1 VGVRILKFVG
11 RLKDKVQKENLWFFI
26 LVLLSANERYGF
38 ELRKLM
44 NEEFG
49 FWSGNV
55 TAYRVLYDLEKS
67 KLVKA
72 ETRNR
77 RRYYRITELGRQE
90 LVEARMFLRGL
101 VAESAESAGTG

>member
-1 VGVRILKFVG
+1 
-11 RLKDKVQKENLWFFI
+11 
-26 LVLLSANERYGF
+26 
-38 ELRKLM
+38 M

-77 RRYYRITELGRQE
+77 RKYYRITELGRQE
-90 LVEARMFLRGL
+90 LVEARTFLRGL
-101 VAESAESAGTG
+101 IAESAGTEGF